1 MHGDQLATKLLQWL
15 PLAEQVL
22 TVPGLIPSIQTI
34 QRLGRRVQDKAKL
47 EKQMEKEREK
57 ASRVTREKLTAEVL
71 AVRGR
76 SIELSNDV
84 QLKLGLELVDVRAK
98 LVELSTVRF
107 WKSVQTS
114 SVKELMGLAI
124 QAMPRL
130 GLVVQV
136 EESECPTCYKKKV
149 LEIISLHQNIQGDI

>member
-1 MHGDQLATKLLQWL
+1 ML
-15 PLAEQVL
+15 P
-22 TVPGLIPSIQTI
+22 
-34 QRLGRRVQDKAKL
+34 
-47 EKQMEKEREK
+47 ER
-57 ASRVTREKLTAEVL
+57 SFTAEVL

-76 SIELSNDV
+76 SIELSKDV
-84 QLKLGLELVDVRAK
+84 QLKLGLELVDVRTK

-130 GLVVQV
+130 GLVVKV
-136 EESECPTCYKKKV
+136 EESERPIRYKKKV
-149 LEIISLHQNIQGDI
+149 CEIISIYIKTSKEISELVFSFLKGEVNTRIPKPKGRRLYSKEDALFFF

>member
-1 MHGDQLATKLLQWL
+1 ML
-15 PLAEQVL
+15 P
-22 TVPGLIPSIQTI
+22 
-34 QRLGRRVQDKAKL
+34 
-47 EKQMEKEREK
+47 ER
-57 ASRVTREKLTAEVL
+57 SFTAEVL

-76 SIELSNDV
+76 SIELSKDV
-84 QLKLGLELVDVRAK
+84 QLKLGLELVDVRTK

-124 QAMPRL
+124 QAMPSL

-136 EESECPTCYKKKV
+136 KESERPIRYKKKV
-149 LEIISLHQNIQGDI
+149 WEIISIYTKTSKEISELVLSFIERKGNTIIPKGRRLYSKEDALGFLNLFRFNESTTDGIWSH